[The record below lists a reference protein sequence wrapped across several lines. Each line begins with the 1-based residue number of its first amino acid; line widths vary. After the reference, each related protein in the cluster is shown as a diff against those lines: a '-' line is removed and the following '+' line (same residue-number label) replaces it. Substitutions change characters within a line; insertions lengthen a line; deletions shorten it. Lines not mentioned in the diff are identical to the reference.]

1 MSYQVPQYINKDKIF
16 IVNRSEIEGRLE
28 PEFYRPSISS
38 LENRIRSLATHTLR
52 DYALSLAGGATP
64 KKTEAD
70 KYYSDS
76 ELGIPFLRVQNLQ
89 TNGEL
94 ELNNCIYINEETHNG
109 LLQRSQVAES
119 DLLVKIT
126 GVGRMA
132 VASVAP
138 QDFVGNT
145 NQHMVVIKTGNAS
158 TSRYLARYLNLDII
172 ERIASR
178 HSTGG
183 TRPALDYPSLKN
195 LPIIEGIN
203 FAPIDR
209 AIVVQKEKEHEAQQL
224 LENID
229 SYLLEELG
237 ITLPESK
244 TNFGSRFFLV
254 SRSTL
259 DKRWDPYYSQ
269 VYFRDAFKAVESGNY
284 PVVNLKSI
292 SELITSGVTPKSG
305 GEAYTEDRINGVPFI
320 RSGNI
325 SIDGELNY
333 DDLLYLKPRVHE
345 TVMSS
350 SKLRMNDLLIAIV
363 GATIGQVGI
372 YLSNGEANINQ
383 AIALVRLKK
392 GYNIQFVK
400 ELIKSSIGQLSLNRL
415 KRPVARANINLE
427 EVGTIKIVLP
437 PLDKQNEIASHIFE
451 IRQKAK
457 ALERP
462 YWKKQKGM
470 LNQ

>member
-38 LENRIRSLATHTLR
+38 LENRIRSLATHKLR

-89 TNGEL
+89 TSGEL
-94 ELNNCIYINEETHNG
+94 AFDNCIYINEETHNG
-109 LLQRSQVAES
+109 LLQRSQVAEG

-138 QDFVGNT
+138 KDFVGNT

-183 TRPALDYPSLKN
+183 TRPALDYPSLKA
-195 LPIIEGIN
+195 LPIIEGID
-203 FAPIDR
+203 FSPIDR
-209 AIVVQKEKEHEAQQL
+209 AICLQKEKEHEAQLL
-224 LENID
+224 LEGIDYYLIEKLGLSLPQIQRDLKSRIFLTSFHNIESSRID
-229 SYLLEELG
+229 PLFLLCWGKEVASSIYKSIKLC
-237 ITLPESK
+237 
-244 TNFGSRFFLV
+244 
-254 SRSTL
+254 
-259 DKRWDPYYSQ
+259 
-269 VYFRDAFKAVESGNY
+269 
-284 PVVNLKSI
+284 SI
-292 SELITSGVTPKSG
+292 SEICKGNALTSKEIIPGAVPVIAG
-305 GEAYTEDRINGVPFI
+305 GQTSPYFHNESNY
-320 RSGNI
+320 SGNVI
-325 SIDGELNY
+325 TVSASGAYAGYVWYHEGPIYATDCNVIYSQNEDSFLTKFIYEVLRVQQEYIYYLQTGAAQPHVYSY
-333 DDLLYLKPRVHE
+333 DLE
-345 TVMSS
+345 A
-350 SKLRMNDLLIAIV
+350 LRIPKV
-363 GATIGQVGI
+363 
-372 YLSNGEANINQ
+372 
-383 AIALVRLKK
+383 
-392 GYNIQFVK
+392 
-400 ELIKSSIGQLSLNRL
+400 
-415 KRPVARANINLE
+415 PVAIQHE
-427 EVGTIKIVLP
+427 IV
-437 PLDKQNEIASHIFE
+437 NHIDI

-457 ALERP
+457 ALQEEGKAILEEAKR
-462 YWKKQKGM
+462 KIETM
-470 LNQ
+470 IINVN